1 MKKRPLPVSLIS
13 WVYIAAG
20 VVGIAVHA
28 RELSTQGAFQTD
40 AIWVVLVPLLAI
52 AAGVYMLRG
61 RNWAR
66 WLAVAWVAFHVLLSA
81 FHSAQQLA
89 VHAVMLG
96 VFAYFLFR
104 PEATEYFRATQPR
117 TP

>member
-1 MKKRPLPVSLIS
+1 VNKRPLPVNVIS
-13 WVYIAAG
+13 WIYIAAG
-20 VVGIAVHA
+20 VVGFGVHA
-28 RELSTQGAFQTD
+28 QELITGGVFQTD
-40 AIWVVLVPLLAI
+40 AVWLVLVPLLAI

-66 WLAVAWVAFHVLLSA
+66 WLAVAWMAFHVILSA

-89 VHAVMLG
+89 AHAVMLTLF
-96 VFAYFLFR
+96 VYFLFR
-104 PEATEYFRATQPR
+104 SEATAYFRAAQPR